1 MVGCDTKYQMS
12 RCPEH
17 KHRLSS
23 TDFALIQW
31 EIGPHLITF
40 EKKHPVVGC
49 CIFQFNCTV
58 EIEMSG
64 GGGVLWRNCEIVNVL
79 SA

>member
-1 MVGCDTKYQMS
+1 MDIMVGCDTKYQMS

-23 TDFALIQW
+23 TDFALIQR

-40 EKKHPVVGC
+40 EKKHPVESKSLG
-49 CIFQFNCTV
+49 
-58 EIEMSG
+58 
-64 GGGVLWRNCEIVNVL
+64 LR
-79 SA
+79 